1 MDPALPDWLY
11 ELTEQARG
19 QWTPGQLAR
28 QPIAFFFFFLA
39 VEVVKERL
47 RHKCQKGGTAVV

>member
-28 QPIAFFFFFLA
+28 QPIAFFFFFLGS
-39 VEVVKERL
+39 RSG
-47 RHKCQKGGTAVV
+47 KGTSKA